1 MAVFNYKARNRRGQ
15 LIEGVVDAVSEEMV
29 ANLLM
34 EKSLTIIEIAQI
46 DASAFNWQSLHFF
59 RGVKS
64 RDLVILFRQ
73 LSVMIESNLPI
84 VKALRILV
92 KQTRNRY
99 LKTVLAAVTED
110 VDGGERLSAAMARFP
125 DVFSDFF
132 TSIIKSGET
141 SGRLSEVLQ
150 YLADQQ
156 ERDYDL
162 QSRIRGAMIYPLF
175 IITGLIVVGGI
186 LVAFVMPQ
194 LVGILAD
201 SGVELPLMTRILIG
215 TTNFIAAYWLVL
227 TLAIVGLGTGLTMYI
242 RTDQGRRT
250 FNRFKVS
257 VPVFGGI
264 FRQVYLIRITRSLST
279 LLRGGVP
286 ISRALSVTRDV
297 IRWTVFEDVLSQTI
311 RDVEEGNLIAQ
322 SLSASREVPPLVI
335 QMISIGEESG
345 ELEKVLGKVTDFYSR
360 EVDNSVRNLS
370 TLIEPIVMVV
380 LGIAVGCFMAAVITP
395 MWQLAS
401 AI

>member
-175 IITGLIVVGGI
+175 IIGGLIVVGGI

-215 TTNFIAAYWLVL
+215 TTNFIAAYWFVL
-227 TLAIVGLGTGLTMYI
+227 ALAVVGLGTGLTMYI
-242 RTDQGRRT
+242 RTEQGRRA